1 MAKRKPG
8 RLAILSPNAI
18 VQFLPGVWTMRPGTI
33 LRDTVTNKVYRYEGD
48 DVIAEVEESVAIGAE
63 LGEPATKS
71 IQ

>member
-1 MAKRKPG
+1 
-8 RLAILSPNAI
+8 
-18 VQFLPGVWTMRPGTI
+18 MRPGTI